1 MNSNSFILKKLIFN
15 PIFLVGLVLRL
26 TLILY
31 VTPVAVMEWYVPFL
45 AYTST
50 IFTIDPWSSWVSSG
64 GNIGA
69 FPYGYVMWVVFLPVT
84 FISKYTGL
92 PLQYGYEF
100 MILIADF
107 CLLFTL
113 NKILPERQRLLLIA
127 YWLSPIIIFACYGLG
142 YNDVIPALL
151 LTLSI
156 M

>member
-84 FISKYTGL
+84 FISKYTG
-92 PLQYGYEF
+92 E
-100 MILIADF
+100 
-107 CLLFTL
+107 
-113 NKILPERQRLLLIA
+113 
-127 YWLSPIIIFACYGLG
+127 S
-142 YNDVIPALL
+142 
-151 LTLSI
+151 
-156 M
+156 